1 VVLRNSLGSVIFS
14 ACGFIER
21 CSSPVESEL
30 LACKEGINLAL
41 QWTLLPLIVESDCMV
56 AINMI

>member
-1 VVLRNSLGSVIFS
+1 MVLRNSLGSVIFS

-21 CSSPVESEL
+21 CSPLESEL

-41 QWTLLPLIVESDCMV
+41 QWTLLQLIVESVCKV